1 MKKVLLL
8 AAAILASLAVA
19 QVRLELRALLTGQG
33 KGKAVWKVRDRG
45 GEMQAQLEISAER
58 LQFGGHYFVET
69 GGRTWEVIASGVGAI
84 RIAETY
90 LGPNRPNIA
99 AGSAVTIEEANGVP
113 ILAGSFQ

>member
-8 AAAILASLAVA
+8 TAAMIAAFAVA

-45 GEMQAQLEISAER
+45 GEMQAQLEVSAER
-58 LQFGGHYFVET
+58 LQFGAHYFVQT
-69 GGRTWEVIASGVGAI
+69 GGRTWEVISNSVGAI

-99 AGSAVTIEEANGVP
+99 AGSAVTIEDVNGVP
-113 ILAGSFQ
+113 VLSGSFQ